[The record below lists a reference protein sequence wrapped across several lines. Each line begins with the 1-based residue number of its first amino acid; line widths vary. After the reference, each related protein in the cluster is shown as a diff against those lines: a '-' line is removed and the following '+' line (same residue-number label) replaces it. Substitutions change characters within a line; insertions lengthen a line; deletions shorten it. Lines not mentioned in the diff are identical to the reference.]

1 MKLIRWG
8 IVASLSVMAGC
19 DDISLAEQA
28 TTKTVGFYNSV
39 RIVRLEGHDYVVAR
53 GNGIYVIH
61 AHSCPCM
68 KQGEASKEKYDE

>member
-19 DDISLAEQA
+19 DNTSLEEQA
-28 TTKTVGFYNSV
+28 TMKPVGFGNYV
-39 RIVRLEGHDYVVAR
+39 RVVRLEGHDYVMAR
-53 GNGIYVIH
+53 GGDGICIIH

-68 KQGEASKEKYDE
+68 KQGEVTKEK

>member
-19 DDISLAEQA
+19 DNTSLEEQA
-28 TTKTVGFYNSV
+28 TMKNVGFGV
-39 RIVRLEGHDYVVAR
+39 RIVRLEGHDYVMAR
-53 GNGIYVIH
+53 GGYGISIIH

-68 KQGEASKEKYDE
+68 KQVEVSKEKYDE